1 MLKRLIYIILLLSFG
16 NSTYAQLQP
25 LLDQYHLNGL
35 AINPAYAGSQEALS
49 VGLYSRVQWVG
60 FESAPKTFTFSM
72 HSPMR
77 NKKVNLGLI
86 VLTDRLGSKAEAGFL
101 FNYAYRIDLG
111 SGKLSFGL
119 AAGLTNISY
128 NLNSIRYTDPG
139 DVLLQD
145 PGRRA
150 LLPAFSLGSYY
161 YFDKFYVGVSMPLLT
176 NHQMNQQTG
185 KYHIGF
191 DPAAT
196 NYNLI
201 TGYLF
206 SLSEKLEMLSSL
218 MFRSNPAIA
227 TQLDLHCNLI
237 YKKKVS
243 IGTIIRTNGNL
254 SAILQIQANR
264 QLRIGYSYGYELSEL
279 SSYQHGLHEV
289 VLQYNFRYIVDV
301 VNPRYF

>member
-16 NSTYAQLQP
+16 SSTYAQLQP

-60 FESAPKTFTFSM
+60 FEGASKTFTFSM

-150 LLPAFSLGSYY
+150 LLPAFSVGSYY
-161 YFDKFYVGVSMPLLT
+161 YSDKFYVGISMPLLT
-176 NHQMNQQTG
+176 NHEINQQTG
-185 KYHIGF
+185 KYRIGF

-206 SLSEKLEMLSSL
+206 SLSEKLEVLSSL
-218 MFRSNPAIA
+218 MFRSNPATA
-227 TQLDLHCNLI
+227 TQMDLHCNLI

-279 SSYQHGLHEV
+279 SSYQHGSHEV

>member
-1 MLKRLIYIILLLSFG
+1 MLKRLLYIVLLLSFG
-16 NSTYAQLQP
+16 SSIHAQLQP

-60 FESAPKTFTFSM
+60 FEGAPKTFTFSM

-86 VLTDRLGSKAEAGFL
+86 VLADRLGSKTETGFL
-101 FNYAYRIDLG
+101 FNYAYRMDLG

-119 AAGLTNISY
+119 AAGLTNISH
-128 NLNSIRYTDPG
+128 NFNSIRYTDPG
-139 DVLLQD
+139 DILLQD

-150 LLPAFSLGSYY
+150 LLPAFSVGAYY
-161 YFDKFYVGVSMPLLT
+161 YSDKFYVGISMPLLT
-176 NHQMNQQTG
+176 NHQINQQTG
-185 KYHIGF
+185 KYRIGF
-191 DPAAT
+191 DPAAN
-196 NYNLI
+196 NYNLV

-227 TQLDLHCNLI
+227 TQLDLQCNLI

-243 IGTIIRTNGNL
+243 LGTIIRTNGNL
-254 SAILQIQANR
+254 SAIFQIQANR
-264 QLRIGYSYGYELSEL
+264 QLRVGYSYGYELSGL
-279 SSYQHGLHEV
+279 SSYQHGSHEV
-289 VLQYNFRYIVDV
+289 VLMYNFRYIVDV

>member
-1 MLKRLIYIILLLSFG
+1 MLKRILYIILLLNIGS
-16 NSTYAQLQP
+16 SIHAQLQP
-25 LLDQYHLNGL
+25 LMDQYHLNGL
-35 AINPAYAGSQEALS
+35 AINPAYAGSQDALS

-60 FESAPKTFTFSM
+60 FEGAPKTFTFSM
-72 HSPMR
+72 HTPMR

-86 VLTDRLGSKAEAGFL
+86 LLADRLGSKAETGFL

-119 AAGLTNISY
+119 AAGLTNISH
-128 NLNSIRYTDPG
+128 NLNDIRYTDPG
-139 DVLLQD
+139 DFLLQE

-161 YFDKFYVGVSMPLLT
+161 YSDKFYVGLSMPLLS
-176 NHQMNQQTG
+176 NHKINQETDT
-185 KYHIGF
+185 YRISF

-196 NYNLI
+196 NYNLV

-206 SLSEKLEMLSSL
+206 SLSEKLEMLPSL
-218 MFRSNPAIA
+218 MFRTNPAAA
-227 TQLDLHCNLI
+227 TQLDVHCHVI
-237 YKKKVS
+237 YNRKVS

-264 QLRIGYSYGYELSEL
+264 QLRVGYSYGYELSEL
-279 SSYQHGLHEV
+279 SSYQYGSHEV

>member
-1 MLKRLIYIILLLSFG
+1 MLKRLIYIILLLSIG
-16 NSTYAQLQP
+16 SSIHAQLQP

-60 FESAPKTFTFSM
+60 FEGAPKTFTFSM

-86 VLTDRLGSKAEAGFL
+86 VLADRLGSKTETGFL
-101 FNYAYRIDLG
+101 FNYAYRMDLG

-128 NLNSIRYTDPG
+128 NINSIRYTDPG
-139 DVLLQD
+139 DILLQD

-150 LLPAFSLGSYY
+150 LLPAFSVGAYY
-161 YFDKFYVGVSMPLLT
+161 YSEKFYVGFSMPLLT
-176 NHQMNQQTG
+176 NHQINQQTG
-185 KYHIGF
+185 KYRIGF

-196 NYNLI
+196 NYNLGA
-201 TGYLF
+201 GYLF
-206 SLSEKLEMLSSL
+206 SLSEALEILPSF
-218 MFRSNPAIA
+218 MFRTNPAVA
-227 TQLDLHCNLI
+227 TQLDVHCQFI
-237 YKKKVS
+237 YKKKVAL
-243 IGTIIRTNGNL
+243 GTIIRTNGNL
-254 SAILQIQANR
+254 SAIFQIQANR

-279 SSYQHGLHEV
+279 SSYQHGSHEV
-289 VLQYNFRYIVDV
+289 VLMYNFRYIVDV